1 MNSESWFEKYIYIY
15 IYTLKILSFIP
26 SWKWR
31 KINSTDLNQTRD
43 KYKWCVGSQNT
54 SFNVPNIW
62 LQHVIFLCSLSRKN
76 CWAVSDSIVDLVCAN
91 GDKDESSNSWFNFP
105 WVLKRETGWTT
116 WQITQWFL
124 ENGIKVS
131 CRRDILCLDL
141 PAPLMPDNQTHPC
154 EAMKLVFS
162 FHINKNIS

>member
-1 MNSESWFEKYIYIY
+1 MNLESWLENIY
-15 IYTLKILSFIP
+15 IYTLKIFSFIP
-26 SWKWR
+26 LWKWR
-31 KINSTDLNQTRD
+31 KIDSTHLNQTWG
-43 KYKWCVGSQNT
+43 KYKWYVGSQNT
-54 SFNVPNIW
+54 FFNAPNIW
-62 LQHVIFLCSLSRKN
+62 LQHVIFSCSLSRKN

-105 WVLKRETGWTT
+105 WVLKRKTGWTT

-141 PAPLMPDNQTHPC
+141 PVPLMTDNQRHPC
-154 EAMKLVFS
+154 EPMKLVFS